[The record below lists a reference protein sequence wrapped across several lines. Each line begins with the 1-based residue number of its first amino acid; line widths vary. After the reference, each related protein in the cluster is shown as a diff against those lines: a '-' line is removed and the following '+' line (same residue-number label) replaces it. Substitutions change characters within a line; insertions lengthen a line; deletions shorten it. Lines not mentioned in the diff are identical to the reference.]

1 MQPDI
6 GERMKECDCCKTW
19 FHQHCEN
26 FERISNTNINL
37 SQWCCSSCD
46 QIPFVHIN
54 SLPYLV
60 LDKLFMELCITDEK
74 VHLTLALVCKKWK
87 SFNNEKFIDR
97 VHLQWLDQEYHAN
110 TWSLQNKEKYR
121 QPFLIE
127 QCFHCQRRYKVKIGY
142 YRTSSGCTGVQL
154 DLNAG
159 SIYCSL
165 CEPIHD
171 RRWDTDF

>member
-1 MQPDI
+1 
-6 GERMKECDCCKTW
+6 MKEFDCCKNW

-26 FERISNTNINL
+26 FERISNTNISL
-37 SQWCCSSCD
+37 LQWYYSSCD

-74 VHLTLALVCKKWK
+74 MHLTLALVCKKLK
-87 SFNNEKFIDR
+87 SFFNEKFIER
-97 VHLQWLDQEYHAN
+97 VHIQWLDRQ
-110 TWSLQNKEKYR
+110 YR

-127 QCFHCQRRYKVKIGY
+127 QCFHCQRSYKVKIGY

-154 DLNAG
+154 DINAG

>member
-1 MQPDI
+1 
-6 GERMKECDCCKTW
+6 
-19 FHQHCEN
+19 
-26 FERISNTNINL
+26 
-37 SQWCCSSCD
+37 
-46 QIPFVHIN
+46 
-54 SLPYLV
+54 
-60 LDKLFMELCITDEK
+60 MELCITDEK
-74 VHLTLALVCKKWK
+74 MHLTLTLVCKKWK
-87 SFNNEKFIDR
+87 SFINEKFIER

-142 YRTSSGCTGVQL
+142 HRRSSGCTGVQL

-159 SIYCSL
+159 SIYCTVYQ
-165 CEPIHD
+165 PIHD